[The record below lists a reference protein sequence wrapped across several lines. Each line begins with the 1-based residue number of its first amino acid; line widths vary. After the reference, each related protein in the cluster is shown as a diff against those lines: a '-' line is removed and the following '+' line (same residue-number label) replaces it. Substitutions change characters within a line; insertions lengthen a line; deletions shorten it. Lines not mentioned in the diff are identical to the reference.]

1 MRLNLTERLPACIR
15 GIRTR
20 PHRQLFRHSRN
31 SYIISSQESAL
42 QQRRHASER
51 GCRRRWNGSALR
63 AREGEFRCSL
73 GFGCRP
79 PP

>member
-15 GIRTR
+15 AVRTHHKGSYFVILHHFVSRER
-20 PHRQLFRHSRN
+20 PAAVSNNEGMH
-31 SYIISSQESAL
+31 
-42 QQRRHASER
+42 SER